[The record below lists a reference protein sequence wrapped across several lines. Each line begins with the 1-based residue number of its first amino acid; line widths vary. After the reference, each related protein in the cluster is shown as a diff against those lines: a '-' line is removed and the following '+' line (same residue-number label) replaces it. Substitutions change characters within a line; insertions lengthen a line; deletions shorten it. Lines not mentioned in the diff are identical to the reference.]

1 MTHEVHGI
9 PRFSGPLLASLA
21 LHLVLL
27 VALTGVRWSLPQVP
41 KGAPESKALPKD
53 PLTAVVQV
61 DLSALPL
68 PGIGKA
74 TDAARAPRQP
84 AAPATNKSIPVLPA
98 LVAPGNA
105 KPAAAIRR
113 DLPVTVPAAAPVAAT
128 SQKPAP
134 AAKLEHPAP
143 AETVPTVVTMRV
155 DPQGAGKPQ
164 RAAAG
169 AAGAAGAGGVGADGV
184 VSKAVG
190 GEGAKAGA
198 AGAGRTG
205 AGAARRGSYQ
215 GQVKALIEAHKKY
228 PVAARKLGREGRCE
242 RRLVLAR
249 DGSLKQVE
257 TVSSCGH
264 PFLDAAATRA
274 ITDVGKFPPLPDE
287 FGAPQES
294 FTVTMSFSLS
304 DSR

>member
-1 MTHEVHGI
+1 MTHEVHSI
-9 PRFSGPLLASLA
+9 PRFSGPLLVSLA

-27 VALTGVRWSLPQVP
+27 LAVTGVRWSLPQAP
-41 KGAPESKALPKD
+41 KGAPEKPALPKD

-74 TDAARAPRQP
+74 TDVGRAPRQP
-84 AAPATNKSIPVLPA
+84 AAPATKQSVPVSPA
-98 LVAPGNA
+98 LVAPSKA
-105 KPAAAIRR
+105 KPAAVNRR

-128 SQKPAP
+128 TPKPAP

-143 AETVPTVVTMRV
+143 AGTVPTLETTRLE
-155 DPQGAGKPQ
+155 PQDAGTPQ
-164 RAAAG
+164 HAAAG
-169 AAGAAGAGGVGADGV
+169 APGAAGGGTGIA
-184 VSKAVG
+184 SKAAG
-190 GEGAKAGA
+190 GEGIKAGA
-198 AGAGRTG
+198 AGVGRTG
-205 AGAARRGSYQ
+205 AGSARRGSYQ
-215 GQVKALIEAHKKY
+215 GQIKALIEAHKKY

-274 ITDVGKFPPLPDE
+274 ITDVSKFPPLPDE
-287 FGAPQES
+287 FGAGQES